1 MQAKRYWPCNFVIM
15 SVANTSFNSIR
26 PLTLGISSDERCGK
40 ATSRTVHNSVNA
52 TSKYKPLTPEVDCA
66 WKNRFERKSTEVPL
80 QEGRNAEMGNLS
92 ALDNNL
98 RVSAEEMEM
107 FNRTSAEGEDGSG
120 DFLVTPDVSAAA
132 NRCVRIALADRRH
145 IINYNACRTFSKMPI
160 QRPTTSVRIL
170 GQSATTSITA
180 SITSV

>member
-1 MQAKRYWPCNFVIM
+1 MRSE
-15 SVANTSFNSIR
+15 SV
-26 PLTLGISSDERCGK
+26 GK
-40 ATSRTVHNSVNA
+40 NPRVL
-52 TSKYKPLTPEVDCA
+52 TSKYKPPPTPEVDRA
-66 WKNRFERKSTEVPL
+66 WKNSLNVSRLNFPSKKDETRK
-80 QEGRNAEMGNLS
+80 MGNAS

-98 RVSAEEMEM
+98 RFSAEEMEM
-107 FNRTSAEGEDGSG
+107 FNRTSVGNENRSG

-160 QRPTTSVRIL
+160 QRPTTSVQIL

-180 SITSV
+180 SIASV